1 MRPVT
6 SKRETQQGGKEK
18 AKGFKAGSRDSN
30 GSKDKTGGSEGEA
43 RHSGA
48 LHRDV
53 IYSQSAFL
61 NDKGSGQL
69 TKAHEQSSEAN
80 FPTKETPRVFDDDD
94 DDDDDDDEDDDDED
108 DDDEFVLPSKRP

>member
-6 SKRETQQGGKEK
+6 SKRKTQQGGKEK

-69 TKAHEQSSEAN
+69 TKAHG
-80 FPTKETPRVFDDDD
+80 
-94 DDDDDDDEDDDDED
+94 
-108 DDDEFVLPSKRP
+108 RPAY